1 MPYNVLAKP
10 VAVVALDIGHGVDT
24 FPPDKGVYRDGK
36 GYAEHNFNSK
46 LAIEIEEHL
55 KQNGFKVV
63 KIQEPFSADV
73 PLKTRTDFYNEQ
85 GVDLVWSIHGN
96 AGTKN
101 AKGICAFY
109 WHNHAKSK
117 EAAKLFVEELNKAGF
132 DTHGNGLHAS
142 MTGSWTNLHIVRETK
157 MTAVL
162 TENGF
167 MTNPEDFENIFG
179 KNQADY
185 MARLSVVHAKA
196 ICRYFKT
203 NYKEEVKV
211 AAKDINKVS
220 PWADENWKEATE
232 NGYFDGTRPGANIT
246 REEAAIVVNRLRGNF
261 IKLIKEVSADVSDI
275 EERLKQI
282 EKEAE

>member
-10 VAVVALDIGHGVDT
+10 VAVVALDIGHGIDT
-24 FPPDKGVYRDGK
+24 FPPNKGVYRGGK

-46 LAIEIEEHL
+46 LAIEVEKHL
-55 KQNGFKVV
+55 KQNGFKVI

-73 PLKTRTDFYNEQ
+73 PLKTRTDFYNRH

-96 AGTKN
+96 AGAKR
-101 AKGICAFY
+101 AKGVCAFY
-109 WHNHAKSK
+109 WHDHAESK
-117 EAAKLFVEELNKAGF
+117 RAAELFVEELNKAGF

-167 MTNPEDFENIFG
+167 MTNSEDFENIFG

-185 MARLSVVHAKA
+185 IARLSAVHAKA
-196 ICRYFKT
+196 ICRFFKT
-203 NYKEEVKV
+203 NYKGEVTV
-211 AAKDINKVS
+211 ANKDDIKGH
-220 PWADENWKEATE
+220 WAEASILKAKEAKVI
-232 NGYFDGTRPGANIT
+232 NGYKDGSWRPNEPVTRAELAVILD
-246 REEAAIVVNRLRGNF
+246 RLR
-261 IKLIKEVSADVSDI
+261 LLD
-275 EERLKQI
+275 
-282 EKEAE
+282 